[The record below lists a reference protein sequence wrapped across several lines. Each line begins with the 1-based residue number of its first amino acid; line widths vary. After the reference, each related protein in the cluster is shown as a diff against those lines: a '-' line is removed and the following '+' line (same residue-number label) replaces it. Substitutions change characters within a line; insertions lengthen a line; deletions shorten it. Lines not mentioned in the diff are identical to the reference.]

1 LLPSDSE
8 TKKLLNVEKTV
19 KLVNPELPTSV
30 SNVKLT
36 ESMPQN
42 VIVNQNTMKPKDNVD
57 LVTKNV
63 NYVKTALIVLNVL
76 VTELK
81 FQNVSA
87 QVTPWIL
94 VKTNVHHVQMHVPPV
109 KTTDNVKLVNQKEKM
124 HQNVNVSNT
133 ISNTKSKELCFVKSV
148 TSDVENVKKFS
159 IIVLLVFPEEEKLQN
174 VNVHMVIWILVEKT
188 TTIIIILEMLK
199 EKDVKKPN
207 VLNVLTLVKLALVQL
222 TDVLNVPPEE

>member
-1 LLPSDSE
+1 
-8 TKKLLNVEKTV
+8 
-19 KLVNPELPTSV
+19 
-30 SNVKLT
+30 
-36 ESMPQN
+36 
-42 VIVNQNTMKPKDNVD
+42 MKPKDNVD

-81 FQNVSA
+81 FQNVSV

-94 VKTNVHHVQMHVPPV
+94 VKTNVHHVQMHVLPV

-148 TSDVENVKKFS
+148 TSDVENVQKFS
-159 IIVLLVFPEEEKLQN
+159 IIVLLVFLEEEKLQN

-188 TTIIIILEMLK
+188 TMIIIILEMLK

-207 VLNVLTLVKLALVQL
+207 VLNVLTLVKLVLVQL